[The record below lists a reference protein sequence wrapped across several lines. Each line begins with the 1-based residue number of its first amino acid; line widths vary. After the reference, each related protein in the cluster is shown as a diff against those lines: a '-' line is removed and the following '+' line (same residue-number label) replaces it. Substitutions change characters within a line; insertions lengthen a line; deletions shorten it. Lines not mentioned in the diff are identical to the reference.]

1 MFQKNEHSGWKQKG
15 FWERASICP
24 VLMIT
29 KSCQHHNN
37 MGSFTSHS
45 SALETAG
52 GALHFCWGRQWSLK
66 YQCLTRAP
74 RSHLHIFFSAVL
86 CSSAPVHT
94 PITTSPLPP
103 HSTPILHYFS
113 PVQPPFLFIFD
124 CSLPTYMEPDG
135 YPHQGLPFIQDVGSD
150 AHHFPSQCKIPK
162 ANYFLTAV
170 EFWLF
175 RKGIPSFWL
184 QSTAYTVTTMYNNY
198 QHNKQTQHPT
208 HPPSLPTSRIPI
220 NFNRDSIR

>member
-86 CSSAPVHT
+86 FSDPVHH
-94 PITTSPLPP
+94 ITSSPSLN
-103 HSTPILHYFS
+103 SNFA
-113 PVQPPFLFIFD
+113 LF
-124 CSLPTYMEPDG
+124 
-135 YPHQGLPFIQDVGSD
+135 
-150 AHHFPSQCKIPK
+150 FPSP
-162 ANYFLTAV
+162 T
-170 EFWLF
+170 
-175 RKGIPSFWL
+175 SFPLHIWL
-184 QSTAYTVTTMYNNY
+184 QSTYLHGARWVSAPRTALHTGCW
-198 QHNKQTQHPT
+198 
-208 HPPSLPTSRIPI
+208 
-220 NFNRDSIR
+220 IRRSSFPFSV